1 MLHHSPGQAE
11 GPAKKQ
17 HVIARSGATWQSPA
31 QLYKFVLRTGRLPRL
46 RLAMTW
52 LISVAVSVQTGWS
65 SYRGG
70 RDDVQCPTIRILL
83 DCRQAESTTVC
94 PPGLPAPKTAQSAQC
109 PTTRVL
115 LDCDKQNLRQF
126 ARRGSRPQ
134 KQLSQHNVRPHVFYS
149 TADKQN
155 LRQFGSRHCR
165 VRDPFPS

>member
-115 LDCDKQNLRQF
+115 LDCRQ
-126 ARRGSRPQ
+126 AE
-134 KQLSQHNVRPHVFYS
+134 S
-149 TADKQN
+149 TTVCPPGLPAPKTAQSAQCPTTRVLLDC
-155 LRQFGSRHCR
+155 RQAESTTVWLPALPG
-165 VRDPFPS
+165 